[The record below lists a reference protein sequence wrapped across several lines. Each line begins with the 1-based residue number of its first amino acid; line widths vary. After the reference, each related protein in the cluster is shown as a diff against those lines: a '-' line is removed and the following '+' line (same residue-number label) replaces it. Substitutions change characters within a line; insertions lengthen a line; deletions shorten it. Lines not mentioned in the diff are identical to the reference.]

1 MKIIESKQFKDE
13 LRVIAF
19 YIKKDKLSASL
30 SFVTLLKKKIR
41 DLKDFPYQYKTSIY
55 FDNEEMRDMVYM
67 GYTIVYEVNQEQN
80 TLELLSIF
88 NQNLPDL

>member
-1 MKIIESKQFKDE
+1 LKIIESKQFKDE

-41 DLKDFPYQYKTSIY
+41 DLKDFPYQYKKSIY
-55 FDNEEMRDMVYM
+55 FDNEEIRDMVYT

>member
-41 DLKDFPYQYKTSIY
+41 DLKDFPYQYKKSIY
-55 FDNEEMRDMVYM
+55 FDNEEIRDMVYT

>member
-13 LRVIAF
+13 LRAIAF
-19 YIKKDKLSASL
+19 YIRKDKLSASIR
-30 SFVTLLKKKIR
+30 FVTNLKKQVKH
-41 DLKDFPYQYKTSIY
+41 LKEFPYQYKKSIY
-55 FDNEEMRDMVYM
+55 FNDDAIRDMIYM
-67 GYTIVYEVNQEQN
+67 GYTIVYEVNKEHN